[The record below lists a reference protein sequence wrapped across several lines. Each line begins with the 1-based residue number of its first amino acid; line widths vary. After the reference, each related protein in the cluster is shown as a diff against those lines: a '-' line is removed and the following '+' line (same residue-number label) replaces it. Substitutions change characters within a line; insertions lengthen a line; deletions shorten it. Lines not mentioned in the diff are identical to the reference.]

1 MAQSYRS
8 RMFGANMPPQRSQ
21 YTPLMRNQTLFG
33 AALLVLLVAACSDR
47 NPGAATPTDAGPAEP
62 AGVESVAAAME
73 KAGSYRLEVE
83 QGDLVLPRSGG
94 SDGGTVEVDLDSG
107 TAYARLFRTGDG
119 DCEVLLRRGQTF
131 FKRESCPTWARIQD
145 GAGVLAAFVL
155 PPGEVRS
162 SRDLGNG
169 EYELA
174 GLGRVSME
182 LDSAGRPAVIRS
194 DWLTGNGQPLTW
206 RFGNPC

>member
-1 MAQSYRS
+1 MSS
-8 RMFGANMPPQRSQ
+8 P
-21 YTPLMRNQTLFG
+21 
-33 AALLVLLVAACSDR
+33 CW
-47 NPGAATPTDAGPAEP
+47 
-62 AGVESVAAAME
+62 
-73 KAGSYRLEVE
+73 
-83 QGDLVLPRSGG
+83 GG

-119 DCEVLLRRGQTF
+119 DYEVLLRRGQSS
-131 FKRESCPTWARIQD
+131 FKRESCPTWARTQD

-155 PPGEVRS
+155 TPGEVRS